1 MLIVQNGKKY
11 GFIGKNRLYIGR
23 ANPSFNLSES
33 PLANPFVLGRDGDRC
48 EVIEKFRQWL
58 WPQLK
63 LWRDTGELTEATQA
77 LKAIAVDVDEGKLVV
92 LTCWCKPEACH
103 GDVIVS
109 CVNWI
114 IQEGMV

>member
-1 MLIVQNGKKY
+1 MQSVTEFRIMDAIRSFQKPVNFSLFLLVNHRLA
-11 GFIGKNRLYIGR
+11 IGDLFYVMR
-23 ANPSFNLSES
+23 S
-33 PLANPFVLGRDGDRC
+33 
-48 EVIEKFRQWL
+48 
-58 WPQLK
+58 
-63 LWRDTGELTEATQA
+63 GELTEATQA

-109 CVNWI
+109 CINWI